1 MSMEERMMD
10 MMKNQARILAVLMTV
25 LMVISMLG
33 VTVCAG
39 EYTRTDTYV
48 LNYNGVYEGPK
59 WQYFSPYWPE
69 FVLDGQADYTQ
80 SLAFTLY
87 DTLNGDAFA
96 VYCTDLEVDLETDS
110 DFRRINLE
118 DSTFAG
124 AAAGKLRSIYMKGFP
139 SVTAAELGAS
149 AGVPELTVGEAVA
162 ATQAAIWKA
171 AHGDRVEFTDFADT
185 IDMDWRAEHTA
196 FFDACYTEIENG
208 YASEANRDRIHANI
222 EKVFRYLINLEPT
235 GPVGAVASSRSFKA
249 WDAELVKKED
259 GSFDVIAT
267 ATVDVTLH
275 GGDAL
280 TLTAMVGGYTASAAL
295 ENGEKAY
302 TLTIED
308 VPSDIAGG
316 EITLAI
322 DGVQS
327 LGDVYLFD
335 AVGERGSSQSLIGYT
350 DKALPVHVQVN
361 ANDRELIVYKT
372 ADGVGLQN
380 IHFDIYPVCSVEEY
394 VSGAVVLGT
403 GVVEIDGV
411 EYFSAPTEAD
421 IAKYVQGFPYATITT
436 DENGAARFNF
446 GNESDGIYMVVEREN
461 TVTTG
466 AIHPFFVAIP
476 GGSCAGD
483 TDGYQIVVEPKNTL
497 IGEDV
502 EIKKDV
508 NEIDND
514 HDTHDVGETHNWI
527 IRSSIPAGL
536 ATGLRY
542 EITDTL
548 NYQLTYV
555 GNVKVAVSEKA
566 APAQENLLVLTEGE
580 DYILTVTKGVEMVGE
595 TEESVTSFRV
605 ALTAT
610 GMAKAAAVE
619 GEEPE
624 IRVYFDAYIDEDAVL
639 GTEIPNRAHVS
650 YENNVGI
657 DFDRDSDIP
666 EVHTGGIS
674 LVKVDASNQSKRL
687 AGAKFTLNEMQEDGT
702 FVPVKFYTDAAMT
715 RQAEEVVTDGSGCAL
730 FYGLAYGTY
739 YLIET
744 EAPDGYN
751 LLTEPVEVVVDG
763 ITHLQEN
770 AVLVTNSALFRLPE
784 TGGIG
789 TALFTFGGAGIIGA
803 AALVLLGGKKKHS

>member
-1 MSMEERMMD
+1 MMD
-10 MMKNQARILAVLMTV
+10 TMKKQTRFLAVLMTV
-25 LMVISMLG
+25 MMVTSMLG
-33 VTVCAG
+33 VTAQAG
-39 EYTRTDTYV
+39 EYTMADTYV
-48 LNYNGVYEGPK
+48 LNYNGIYEGPK

-80 SLAFTLY
+80 SLAFSLY
-87 DTLNGDAFA
+87 DTLSGDVFP
-96 VYCTDLEVDLETDS
+96 VYCTDLEVGLDTGS

-162 ATQAAIWKA
+162 ATQAAIWQA
-171 AHGDRVEFTDFADT
+171 AHGDRVEFTDFAHT
-185 IDMDWRAEHTA
+185 IDTDWREEHTA
-196 FFDACYTEIENG
+196 FFDACCAEIESG
-208 YASEANRDRIHANI
+208 YASDANREHIQANI
-222 EKVFRYLINLEPT
+222 EKTFRYLINLEPAA
-235 GPVGAVASSRSFKA
+235 PVGAVASGRSFKA
-249 WDAELVKKED
+249 WDAELVENAD
-259 GSFDVIAT
+259 GSFDVVAT
-267 ATVDVTLH
+267 ATVDVAMNE
-275 GGDAL
+275 GDAL
-280 TLTAMVGGYTASAAL
+280 TLTAMVGGYTASAEL
-295 ENGEKAY
+295 ENGERTY

-308 VPSDIAGG
+308 VPSNIAVG

-350 DKALPVHVQVN
+350 EKALPVHAQVN

-380 IHFDIYPVCSVEEY
+380 IQFDIYPVCSVEEY

-403 GVVEIDGV
+403 GIVEIDG
-411 EYFSAPTEAD
+411 EAYFSAPTEAD
-421 IAKYVQGFPYATITT
+421 IAKYVRGFPFATITT
-436 DENGAARFNF
+436 DENGAASFNF
-446 GNESDGIYMVVEREN
+446 GNENDGIYMVVEREN
-461 TVTTG
+461 AVTTG

-476 GGSCAGD
+476 GGSVAGD
-483 TDGYQIVVEPKNTL
+483 NDGYQVIVEPKNTL

-502 EIKKDV
+502 EIEKDI
-508 NEIDND
+508 NEVGNN
-514 HDTHDVGETHNWI
+514 HDTHDVGEKHTWI

-536 ATGLRY
+536 ATGQRY

-555 GNVKVAVSEKA
+555 GNVKVTVSEKA
-566 APAQENLLVLTEGE
+566 ASAHEDLLVLTERE
-580 DYILTVTKGVEMVGE
+580 DYILTVTEGTETVGE
-595 TEESVTSFRV
+595 NQEPITAFRV

-610 GMAKAAAVE
+610 GMAKAAAAA
-619 GEEPE
+619 GEDPE
-624 IRVYFDAYIDEDAVL
+624 IRVYFDAYMDEDAIL

-657 DFDRDSDIP
+657 DFERDSDLP

-674 LVKVDASNQSKRL
+674 LVKVDASNRSKRL
-687 AGAKFTLNEMQEDGT
+687 AGAKFTLNVKNEDGT
-702 FVPVKFYTDAAMT
+702 FVPVTFYTDAAMT
-715 RQAEEVVTDGSGCAL
+715 QKAEEVVTDANGCAL

-751 LLTEPVEVVVDG
+751 LLTEPVEVVIDG
-763 ITHLQEN
+763 MTHLEEN

-784 TGGIG
+784 TGGMG
-789 TALFTFGGAGIIGA
+789 TTLFLYGGVGILGV
-803 AALVLLGGKKKHS
+803 AALVLLTGKKRS